1 MRALRSA
8 AAVTASLALLIGVP
22 WLLARTIGNPLS
34 RLPDLLAGDL
44 NDHVVLAVLAAIL
57 YLAWAQFAVAFAVEL
72 ISAVRRTPMP
82 PSIPGVFAAQQGLAR
97 ALVGGALLLL
107 PMTASTVVPAAQ
119 AIALSP
125 ANHPVTAVG
134 VLDQG
139 PAAPGTATA
148 APVAPTREIVLTDA
162 GARTWWDLALAH
174 LGDGAGWRD
183 IWDLNRGRVQPDGT
197 VLATER
203 VVLQPGWTVVVPDAT
218 VTAPAPELPPA
229 AETAAADDDRAV
241 EVTVQPGDTLSE
253 IAAEH
258 GVNDWTMVWPS
269 NAGREEPDGA
279 RYTDADYI
287 EPGWTVTIP
296 TPDEP
301 GDNTGAALL
310 EGDNPDDSTV
320 NVLAGNTLSQIAADN
335 RIPLAAVVAA
345 NAGRVQPDGS
355 QLVDPDHIRPGWQ
368 IAIPPNVTPT
378 DVTPADVNP
387 AASGPSAS
395 GQSASGPAGPADAGS
410 DTGTQ
415 SGPPTARAPSPPTP
429 VEPRPDAAA
438 VDPSG
443 RTSSGPPSA
452 VDPQPSADPTL
463 ANSDPVPSAADQADP
478 QGEHTSV
485 AAWVTGAA
493 LLAGGTLMALIR
505 HRRRQFR
512 YRRPGRSITTTPKEL
527 RDAERALLTAGGS
540 GMGDVNLLDR
550 ALRGLTQAVA
560 DGLAQLPEVVA
571 ARLTPDSLELVLAA
585 PDDQPPAPWRSDSTG
600 TRWTLNRIDA
610 DPDGDADH
618 PVDYY
623 APYPTL
629 VSIGHSPA
637 GEQWLLDLEH
647 LGFLSLTGNTER
659 CLDLARFIAA
669 ELAHNTWSDTVDVT
683 LVGFG
688 ARMTALNPERLT
700 HTDNVE
706 GAAAAATRALADDIA
721 EREVTGRTVLDARS
735 APGNGEVPAPHV
747 TLLASAAA
755 GDVQQDGPGSAL
767 LRELRCHPE
776 RAAVAVVFAGGDNG
790 GVREVD
796 DPAARAAGWCAV
808 RVDQDGTL
816 TIPALADQLIA
827 HQLPERE
834 AADLAALLALAADTQ
849 DHPMPAS
856 PGDQPWDELADAAG
870 NPLLPPSTIR
880 HPATTDPAESF
891 DPGPPTPLP
900 EAVSSALPLPPRAYF
915 ERTAADQD
923 DLTNLAPHVPDDVR
937 QRIENSDTD
946 LDIDLADWLHDT
958 TPRPRISVL
967 GPIQVRA
974 QGELPAGRPR
984 LAWHTEVVT
993 YLATRPRGATVE
1005 AFGTALWP
1013 DEPDVAGR
1021 PKLRNS
1027 IYIARKWLGVDP
1039 STGHE
1044 YLPSNTRSGG
1054 GAYRVIGGLLDAEL
1068 FRRLRLRGVA
1078 RGVNGIPDLRSALD
1092 LVTGAPFDRQRPGGY
1107 GWLVDPALDHEY
1119 AAAIVDVAHLV
1130 ATHHLAAGEPALAAA
1145 AARVA
1150 LLAGSSAD
1158 TPLLVLVA
1166 ASEALGNTAEADAY
1180 VQRIMANH
1188 DAEVEEDLPPRT
1200 AAVLHRRRWLPPAA

>member
-22 WLLARTIGNPLS
+22 WLLARTIGNPLT

-119 AIALSP
+119 AIAVSP
-125 ANHPVTAVG
+125 AHHPATTVS
-134 VLDQG
+134 VLDPGSAATG
-139 PAAPGTATA
+139 PASA
-148 APVAPTREIVLTDA
+148 APVVATREIVLTGD
-162 GARTWWDLALAH
+162 GARTWWDLAVAH

-203 VVLQPGWTVVVPDAT
+203 VVLQPGWTVLVPDTA
-218 VTAPAPELPPA
+218 VTAPALATA
-229 AETAAADDDRAV
+229 AETAAADDGRAV
-241 EVTVQPGDTLSE
+241 EVTVRPGDTLSG

-258 GVNDWTMVWPS
+258 GVDDWTTVWPS
-269 NAGREEPDGA
+269 NAGREQPDGA
-279 RYTDADYI
+279 RYTDPDYI

-301 GDNTGAALL
+301 GDNNDAAPV
-310 EGDNPDDSTV
+310 EGDNADGSTV
-320 NVLAGNTLSQIAADN
+320 NVLAGDTLSQIAADN
-335 RIPLAAVVAA
+335 RIPLEAVVAA
-345 NAGRVQPDGS
+345 NTGRVQPDGS
-355 QLVDPDHIRPGWQ
+355 QLVDPDQIRPGWQ
-368 IAIPPNVTPT
+368 IVIPP
-378 DVTPADVNP
+378 DVTPAEPGP
-387 AASGPSAS
+387 AA
-395 GQSASGPAGPADAGS
+395 PAEAGT
-410 DTGTQ
+410 DLGAQ
-415 SGPPTARAPSPPTP
+415 PGPPAAQAARPPTTAD
-429 VEPRPDAAA
+429 PRPNVATIE
-438 VDPSG
+438 PSG
-443 RTSSGPPSA
+443 TSPDTRSA
-452 VDPQPSADPTL
+452 LDPQPSAEPAL
-463 ANSDPVPSAADQADP
+463 ANSDLVASAADQADP

-485 AAWVTGAA
+485 AVWVAGAA

-512 YRRPGRSITTTPKEL
+512 YRRPGRSITTTPEEL

-540 GMGDVNLLDR
+540 GMGDVTFLDR
-550 ALRGLTQAVA
+550 ALRGLTQAA
-560 DGLAQLPEVVA
+560 SDGIAQLPEVVA
-571 ARLTPDSLELVLAA
+571 ARLTPDAIELVLAV
-585 PDDQPPAPWRSDSTG
+585 PDDRSPAPWRSDSTS
-600 TRWTLNRIDA
+600 TRWTLNRIDV
-610 DPDGDADH
+610 DPNGDADH
-618 PVDYY
+618 PDDYY

-669 ELAHNTWSDTVDVT
+669 ELAHNMWSDTVDVT

-688 ARMTALNPERLT
+688 AEMTALNPERLT
-700 HTDNVE
+700 HTDNVQE
-706 GAAAAATRALADDIA
+706 AAAAATRALADDIA

-735 APGNGEVPAPHV
+735 APGSGEVPAPHV
-747 TLLASAAA
+747 TLLASAAV
-755 GDVQQDGPGSAL
+755 GEVQQDGPGSAL

-776 RAAVAVVFAGGDNG
+776 RAAVAVVYAGGDNG
-790 GVREVD
+790 GVGEAD
-796 DPAARAAGWCAV
+796 DPADRAAGWCPV

-880 HPATTDPAESF
+880 HPATTDPAGSF
-891 DPGPPTPLP
+891 DPGQPTPLP

-1013 DEPDVAGR
+1013 DESDVAGR

-1039 STGHE
+1039 STGQE

-1054 GAYRVIGGLLDAEL
+1054 GAYRIVGGLLDAEL

-1078 RGVNGIPDLRSALD
+1078 RGANGIPDLRSALD

-1145 AARVA
+1145 AAQVA
-1150 LLAGSSAD
+1150 LLGGSSAD
-1158 TPLLVLVA
+1158 TPLLDLVA